1 MKTSRRMISAFL
13 AVIFVLTSII
23 TVPVFAA
30 DFTDLTN
37 EHDAYE
43 AVNVLGKLGVINGY
57 EDGSFKPDN
66 NVTRAEFTAMLL
78 RTRGMGS
85 LGSTSIDNPPFP
97 DVTTSDVSWAI
108 GNIRTAQGM
117 GIING
122 YEDGTFRPKNN
133 VSYEEAIK
141 MIVCALGY
149 ENFGVAGNEWY
160 SKYVMTANTL
170 GFLENSG
177 GTIGTPATRATI
189 AKMLYNC
196 LEINLAENNEE
207 TDKTILETDL
217 KLKKKVGIIASNNI
231 TSLSAPDTQLRENE
245 IEIDAPTDDGRS
257 SSVLVYKVDN
267 ADEYKDLFGAQITF
281 YYSEDRTAETRTV
294 ILATVEKSK
303 SLTIDAK
310 DIVPGECTSSSIA
323 YYEDEDAKDTTTV
336 SIDPAAYVIYNDKLY
351 GSDATNSVYSTYK
364 AQKAL
369 PTVGSI
375 RLLDKN
381 GDKTYDVV
389 FVEDYETYI
398 VSSITTSNYT
408 VVDSILNKTTVL
420 DRNALNHEI
429 KFVDAEGK
437 ESSFN
442 NIRSGSVL
450 SIKRSNPLNNGIN
463 YITVEINSG
472 NDAVVSGTVKSM
484 VAGKNVTINGE
495 TYEYSLQAPWMSGG
509 AMAAPVMDDNGK
521 FYLDRNGD
529 IIAYDKNEVKAN
541 QYYGYLTEA
550 PYRSAGISGE
560 EMYLDIVM
568 LDTGKVKRYD
578 VYDKTKI
585 NGNSFASYSDMI
597 NATVAVEGV
606 DGLKAL
612 AKPTGRALYNRETP
626 ANDDVAQL
634 IKFTTTTYKGKE
646 VVDNI
651 ITAKDTIP
659 SGAAVD
665 ATKLTYYSTITAQDV
680 SMCSTSAKKMHK
692 GSMSGTSV
700 NIGNNTLILR
710 VPNDRTKD
718 SDYKKLQIGDFNT
731 STSYYA
737 EYYDVSNTS
746 TASIILVY
754 NGASVSRAVSA
765 VSPFVVITED
775 PQWKENRDEG
785 ANMWNFVGYDARNN
799 RDITGWISDASTS
812 AFNDVA
818 KGDVVR
824 LGTDSDGYYTLD
836 AKHKLFGPDRNREAV
851 IDPTNGDQTVSALG
865 GKYHQ
870 FDVGASEGGTPQTP
884 IYRVLWGSIHAKD
897 SDVVNVSSELIAPGV
912 LATDITDVYSIER
925 SKIDSAR
932 IYRYSKANG
941 TFTMTLAD
949 TSVIDN
955 LADAK
960 WNDTGDTLTITPA
973 QVFVYLASNSVRLM
987 IIVE

>member
-30 DFTDLTN
+30 DFTDLTS

-85 LGSTSIDNPPFP
+85 LGSTSIENPPFP

-170 GFLENSG
+170 GFLDNSG

-196 LEINLAENNEE
+196 LEIKLAENNEE

-217 KLKKKVGIIASNNI
+217 KLKKKVGIIASNNV

-294 ILATVEKSK
+294 VLATVEKSK

-310 DIVPGECTSSSIA
+310 DIVPGECTTSSIA
-323 YYEDEDAKDTTTV
+323 YYEDDDAKDTTTV
-336 SIDPAAYVIYNDKLY
+336 AIDPAAYVIYNDKLY
-351 GSDATNSVYSTYK
+351 GSDGTNSVYSTYK
-364 AQKAL
+364 AQKSL

-389 FVEDYETYI
+389 FVDDYETYI
-398 VSSITTSNYT
+398 VSSITASNYT
-408 VVDSILNKTTVL
+408 VVDSIFNKTITL
-420 DRNALNHEI
+420 DRNALNQEI

-450 SIKRSNPLNNGIN
+450 SIKKSNPLNNGIN

-472 NDAVVSGTVKSM
+472 NNAVVSGTVKSM

-529 IIAYDKNEVKAN
+529 IIAYDKTEVKAN
-541 QYYGYLTEA
+541 QYYGYLTET
-550 PYRSAGISGE
+550 PYRPGGIGGE
-560 EMYLDIVM
+560 ELYLDIAM

-597 NATVAVEGV
+597 NDPVN
-606 DGLKAL
+606 GLKAL
-612 AKPTGRALYNRETP
+612 AKPTGRALYNHETP

-646 VVDNI
+646 VVDSI
-651 ITAKDTIP
+651 ITATTATESASGVTVTGTSLAYYTTIN
-659 SGAAVD
+659 
-665 ATKLTYYSTITAQDV
+665 AQD
-680 SMCSTSAKKMHK
+680 TSKYAATAKKMYK
-692 GSMSGTSV
+692 GSVSEGNASV
-700 NIGNNTLILR
+700 NIGSNTMILR

-718 SDYKKLQIGDFNT
+718 DNYKKLQPGDLNGT
-731 STSYYA
+731 TPYYA
-737 EYYDVSNTS
+737 EYYDVSTTT
-746 TASIILVY
+746 TASVVLVY
-754 NGASVSRAVSA
+754 NGASSSTAVSLS
-765 VSPFVVITED
+765 SPFVVITD
-775 PQWKENRDEG
+775 IPGKEMNNSEG
-785 ANMWNFVGYDARNN
+785 VAMHKLVGYDARNN
-799 RDITGWISDASTS
+799 RDITGWVSSSSEAVFAGIEI
-812 AFNDVA
+812 
-818 KGDVVR
+818 GDVVR

-836 AKHKLFGPDRNREAV
+836 AKHILFGANVNREAV
-851 IDPTNGDQTVSALG
+851 KDTTNGDQTVSALG

-870 FDVGASEGGTPQTP
+870 FNAGTSEGGTAENPM
-884 IYRVLWGSIHAKD
+884 YRVIWGSIHAKD
-897 SDVVNVSSELIAPGV
+897 SDVVNVSSKLIVPGV

-925 SKIDSAR
+925 SKFNSAR
-932 IYRYSKANG
+932 IYRYSKAND
-941 TFTMTLAD
+941 TLTMTQAD
-949 TSVIDN
+949 ATVIDD

-960 WNDTGDTLTITPA
+960 WSDADGSLMIEPA
-973 QVFVYLASNSVRLM
+973 EVFVYLAANSVRLM